1 MQSPSKLTP
10 AKPPPLQV
18 DHQAQLEEYLRALK
32 LPMFL
37 HHYQI
42 YAQDAA
48 RSGLS
53 FERYLLALCEA
64 EKTERDARRI
74 KRAITQAHLPFVKE
88 IENYDFSAIENLP
101 KARILELAEGLYLD
115 VAENLLLLGNPGL
128 GKTHLAIGL
137 ALAACRQGR
146 AVRFYRAAK
155 LVDELAVMRKD
166 LRLSYFMAQ
175 FVRLDLLVLDELGF
189 LPIDQEG
196 AQMLF
201 QLISDLYE
209 RVSIIVTS
217 NLRFADW
224 NSIFGDAKMTDA
236 LIGRLTHKGHIIEF
250 VGESYRF
257 RHSLQQQQQ
266 SKEES
271 KSEINL

>member
-10 AKPPPLQV
+10 SKPSPLQV

-37 HHYQI
+37 HHYQT

-74 KRAITQAHLPFVKE
+74 KRAIAQARLPFVKE

-101 KARILELAEGLYLD
+101 KARILELAEGHYLD

-175 FVRLDLLVLDELGF
+175 FIRLDLLVLDELGF

-257 RHSLQQQQQ
+257 RHSLQQERQGTGDG
-266 SKEES
+266 KLEVG
-271 KSEINL
+271 

>member
-1 MQSPSKLTP
+1 MQHPKSSQLPSS
-10 AKPPPLQV
+10 A
-18 DHQAQLEEYLRALK
+18 DHQARLEGYLRELK

-37 HHYQI
+37 QLYQT

-53 FERYLLALCEA
+53 SERFLLALCEA
-64 EKTERDARRI
+64 ESTERRVRRI
-74 KRAITQAHLPFVKE
+74 EHAIATAKFPFVKE
-88 IENYDFSAIENLP
+88 IATYDFSAVENIP
-101 KARILELAEGLYLD
+101 KTRILELAEGGYLAK
-115 VAENLLLLGNPGL
+115 AENLLLLGNPGL

-137 ALAACRQGR
+137 ALAACRQGKK
-146 AVRFYRAAK
+146 VRFYRAAK
-155 LVDELAVMRKD
+155 LVDELAVQRKD
-166 LRLSYFMAQ
+166 LRLSRFTAQ
-175 FVRLDLLVLDELGF
+175 FVKLDLLVLDELGF
-189 LPIDQEG
+189 LPIDREG

-217 NLRFADW
+217 NLRFTDW
-224 NSIFGDAKMTDA
+224 NSIFGDEKMTDA

-257 RHSLQQQQQ
+257 RHRLQQERQPA
-266 SKEES
+266 EEGQP
-271 KSEINL
+271 EVG